1 MCVGARARH
10 ACVSLYSF
18 MFNVSAQESVE
29 LRRLRH
35 NILVSVSLNKQVLL
49 RLPSITQTGMRG
61 AIVSVFHQ
69 TLHIILSYLLLQS
82 GMKLKVEDAVK
93 MHAPSFAEQTFRML
107 EDVLPM
113 TLYNSDSAAM
123 LNVGS
128 PDAQW

>member
-1 MCVGARARH
+1 
-10 ACVSLYSF
+10 

>member
-1 MCVGARARH
+1 MCVDARARH

-29 LRRLRH
+29 LRRLRY

-69 TLHIILSYLLLQS
+69 TLHIILGYLLLQS
-82 GMKLKVEDAVK
+82 GIKLKVADAVK

-107 EDVLPM
+107 VRCVA
-113 TLYNSDSAAM
+113 Y
-123 LNVGS
+123 
-128 PDAQW
+128 DAL

>member
-1 MCVGARARH
+1 
-10 ACVSLYSF
+10 
-18 MFNVSAQESVE
+18 
-29 LRRLRH
+29 
-35 NILVSVSLNKQVLL
+35 
-49 RLPSITQTGMRG
+49 MRG

-69 TLHIILSYLLLQS
+69 TLHINLSYLLLQS
-82 GMKLKVEDAVK
+82 GMKLKVADAVK

-107 EDVLPM
+107 VLPM